1 MRKLLILAFLA
12 DENAPRLQ
20 AAFAAQSGITV
31 RYLTVTAQS
40 GWEVVAPVAD
50 AHPALIVVDLTLPLK
65 WLSFV
70 RSDPATRRI
79 PVIGLGDGPD
89 APARGATY
97 KLKAVYPVADF
108 LAALPAPLTEHAR
121 AQPDSDALAQQCA
134 APPPPLVLRGLREF
148 NRREFYEC
156 HETLEEAWMAE
167 SGPVRDLYRVILQ
180 VSVAYYHIT
189 NENYNGA
196 IKMFLRAVQ
205 WFAPLPDSC
214 QGIDIAALRENVTAV
229 RAHLEAL
236 GPDRIRDF
244 DRTLLK
250 PIRYEG
256 MST

>member
-1 MRKLLILAFLA
+1 MPELLILAFLA

-20 AAFAAQSGITV
+20 AALATQTGVTV
-31 RYLTVTAQS
+31 QYLTVTAQS
-40 GWEVVAPVAD
+40 AWEVVPPVAD
-50 AHPALIVVDLTLPLK
+50 AHPALIVVDLALPLK

-79 PVIGLGDGPD
+79 PAIGIGDD
-89 APARGATY
+89 ADATARGATY
-97 KLKAVYPVADF
+97 KLKAVYTAAGFV
-108 LAALPAPLTEHAR
+108 AALPAPLTDHAR
-121 AQPDSDALAQQCA
+121 PQTDSSALAAQCDQT
-134 APPPPLVLRGLREF
+134 PPPLVLRGLREF

-205 WFAPLPDSC
+205 WFAPLPDFC
-214 QGIDIAALRENVTAV
+214 QGIDIAALRENVTSV

-236 GPDRIRDF
+236 GPDRIGEF

-256 MST
+256 NLT

>member
-1 MRKLLILAFLA
+1 
-12 DENAPRLQ
+12 
-20 AAFAAQSGITV
+20 
-31 RYLTVTAQS
+31 
-40 GWEVVAPVAD
+40 
-50 AHPALIVVDLTLPLK
+50 
-65 WLSFV
+65 
-70 RSDPATRRI
+70 
-79 PVIGLGDGPD
+79 
-89 APARGATY
+89 
-97 KLKAVYPVADF
+97 LKAVYPVADF
-108 LAALPAPLTEHAR
+108 LAALPAPLIEHAR

-180 VSVAYYHIT
+180 VSVAYYHIL